1 MNSIETV
8 TVIIP
13 VHNRFQLLAEALTS
27 VQQQRL
33 PVEIIVVDDGSTQ
46 SGLEEQLKQFEIS
59 SGLTVTLLRNSQP
72 LGPATSRSQAIDFA
86 HGKIIA
92 FLDSDDFWDASFLQE
107 SLKVLAANA
116 TYGGVVCFSR
126 PFFSGSFNLQK
137 KLSIYAFNWIKTT
150 LLMLSYITNRK
161 CLWKSAPFLCQL
173 SHNVFYK
180 AALPPLDPS
189 FAFAEDWKLA
199 LELMDSRP
207 IAIVPKRLV
216 HFRYTPNSYS
226 FRQESHQ
233 KNLKAS
239 CYTRLYQAILQK
251 NPNSL
256 IAHLFGL
263 YTKRFIVSN

>member
-1 MNSIETV
+1 MNSAETI

-13 VHNRFQLLAEALTS
+13 VHNRFQLLAEALAS
-27 VQQQRL
+27 VHRQQL
-33 PVEIIVVDDGSTQ
+33 PVEIIVVDDGSTEM
-46 SGLEEQLKQFEIS
+46 GLEEQLKQFELN
-59 SGLTVTLLRNSQP
+59 SGLSVILLRNSQP

-92 FLDSDDFWDASFLQE
+92 FLDSDDFWDASFLKE
-107 SLKVLAANA
+107 SLKVLATNA
-116 TYGGVVCFSR
+116 SYGGVVCFSR

-137 KLSIYAFNWIKTT
+137 RLSIYAFNWIKGA
-150 LLMLSYITNRK
+150 LLMLSYLTNNK

-173 SHNVFYK
+173 SHNVFYRV
-180 AALPPLDPS
+180 ALPPLDTS

-216 HFRYTPNSYS
+216 HFRYTPSSYS
-226 FRQESHQ
+226 FRHESDQ
-233 KNLKAS
+233 KDLKAN

-256 IAHLFGL
+256 VARLFGL